1 MSTLEDLYADVCNTV
16 SEIYKHCPTLC
27 DLASKCEHV
36 TELGMNTMASTVALL
51 APQPKKLISY
61 GGQLDKIERV
71 RQVLEPIKGETELHL
86 KHGDSLRI
94 SIEVTDML
102 FIDTFH
108 TYTRLKKE
116 LNRHAGKVKK
126 YIVFHDTTAFASRGE
141 DGSCPGIT
149 QAILEFL
156 QKHTNWRIILD
167 VRNNNGLIAL
177 EKDHPDGPQ
186 FNTTYTMVT
195 FDIPEVRWVER
206 HVIGMSHPYKD
217 LLEPEIDKQMYML
230 NRALRY
236 GIIIAVERN
245 FTTLKIGEGEVD
257 TWYVVYH
264 VGFKHRPPGK

>member
-1 MSTLEDLYADVCNTV
+1 
-16 SEIYKHCPTLC
+16 
-27 DLASKCEHV
+27 
-36 TELGMNTMASTVALL
+36 MNTLASTVALL
-51 APQPKKLISY
+51 AAQPKKLIAY
-61 GGQLDKIERV
+61 GTQADKIDRAIAT
-71 RQVLEPIKGETELHL
+71 LEPVSGDTELVL
-86 KHGDSLRI
+86 KQGDSLAI
-94 SIEVTDML
+94 SIEMTDLL

-108 TYTRLKKE
+108 TYGRLKRE

-126 YIVFHDTTAFASRGE
+126 YLVFHDTVAFAARGE

-156 QKHTNWRIILD
+156 HKHKDWRIILD
-167 VRNNNGLIAL
+167 VRANNGLIVL
-177 EKDHPDGPQ
+177 EREGPGGPDL
-186 FNTTYTMVT
+186 NKTYTMVT

-217 LLEPEIDKQMYML
+217 LTEPEIGKQMHML

-236 GIIIAVERN
+236 GVIIAVERN
-245 FTTLKIGEGEVD
+245 FTTIKMGDGEID